1 MTEATEPAVQSGLW
15 DQLMALS
22 SQGSM
27 PSRQEFVNLVTD
39 VVFFEAIVLVALG
52 LVYLLAG
59 WKAFKALMVANA
71 VLAGALL
78 GSMLGSHSAGQ
89 NMQIV
94 GGLLGGLM
102 LGIVAVPMMKP
113 VVALMGGLAGSFMGY
128 GLWVYVAGLNGNPD
142 PVQNAWVGA
151 LVGLITLGMLA
162 FLLFQE
168 TVVVVTALQ
177 GALLA
182 VTGGLAL
189 AMKADSVRENLS
201 RSLVDNVHFLPI
213 LIVVPT
219 LIGIVFQ
226 CSGSAKLKKKKKAKQ
241 PAVA

>member
-1 MTEATEPAVQSGLW
+1 MTEAAEPAVQSGIW
-15 DQLMALS
+15 DQLMSLT
-22 SQGSM
+22 SQGTM
-27 PSRQEFVNLVTD
+27 PTRQEYVDLLTD
-39 VVFFEAIVLVALG
+39 VVFFEAILLVALG
-52 LVYLLAG
+52 LIYLLAG
-59 WKAFKALMVANA
+59 WKTFKALVVVNMV
-71 VLAGALL
+71 VIGAIL
-78 GSMLGSHSAGQ
+78 GSMLGSQSAGQ

-113 VVALMGGLAGSFMGY
+113 AVALMGGLAGSFMGY
-128 GLWVYVAGLNGNPD
+128 GLWVYVASLNGNPD
-142 PVQNAWVGA
+142 PVQHAWVGA

-182 VTGGLAL
+182 VTGALAL
-189 AMKADSVRENLS
+189 AMRVGSARESLS
-201 RSLVDNVHFLPI
+201 RNLVDNTHLLPI
-213 LIVVPT
+213 LILVPT